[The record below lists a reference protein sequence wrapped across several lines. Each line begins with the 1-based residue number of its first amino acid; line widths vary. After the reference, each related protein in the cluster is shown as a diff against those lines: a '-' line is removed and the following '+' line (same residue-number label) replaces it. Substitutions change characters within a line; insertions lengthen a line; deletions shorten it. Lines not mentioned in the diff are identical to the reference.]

1 MAKKPTIAAEKP
13 GNNRKSGNF
22 GPQWL
27 NYTMTKDESERFK
40 KWRDEQ
46 TIEGFN
52 ECLEKLCDNGYSISI
67 KWDNFNECYACFL
80 TQPKL
85 DGSSQSVILTGRGR
99 SAASAALGALFRHF
113 HIFEGV
119 WPVETVAKRGT
130 DDD

>member
-1 MAKKPTIAAEKP
+1 MAKKPTIAAEKS
-13 GNNRKSGNF
+13 GNNRKGGNF

-40 KWRDEQ
+40 KWRDDQ
-46 TIEGFN
+46 TIEGLN
-52 ECLEKLCDNGYSISI
+52 ECLEKLCDDGYSISI